1 MATRS
6 PVTVRLTAAELATVD
21 QAAEAAGKSRQDW
34 LAARITADVDVP
46 DGPLGPVGAKTREDI
61 ASLVC
66 AHPMGES
73 LAAIAENLADALDDN
88 PGQLRAAIAKELK
101 ATLAE
106 LSRYEM
112 STEDDED
119 FDFGS
124 PSVGDAEDT
133 G

>member
-1 MATRS
+1 MPSRT
-6 PVTVRLTAAELATVD
+6 PVTVRLTAAELAQVD
-21 QAAEAAGKSRQDW
+21 QAAEAAGVTRQDY
-34 LAARITADVDVP
+34 LAARILADAEIP
-46 DGPLGPVGAKTREDI
+46 TEPLGPVGAKTRQDI

-73 LAAIAENLADALDDN
+73 LGSIAENLADALDDN

-101 ATLAE
+101 ATLVE
-106 LSRYEM
+106 LARYEM

-124 PSVGDAEDT
+124 PQVGDAEDAE
-133 G
+133 